1 MVYHTEKE
9 NIFPGF
15 SQLKASSYI
24 LKTEAPQ
31 TYYLFLFI
39 FGCSVTAYPQ

>member
-15 SQLKASSYI
+15 SQLKGSFYI
-24 LKTEAPQ
+24 LKAETPQ
-31 TYYLFLFI
+31 TYYISFLFLA
-39 FGCSVTAYPQ
+39 VQ